1 MPDSAPALLEIQGI
15 GKSFPGVVALAD
27 VSISLRYKEIHALV
41 GENGAGKSTLMNV
54 LAGLLR
60 PDHGEIRKNSVRLPF
75 SDPASAL
82 KHGIGMVPQELT
94 LVPHL
99 TAAENIFLGSLPK
112 SLFGLM
118 IDWRSAR
125 REAASVLHAIDP
137 GIDPAA
143 RVGDLGIA
151 KQQLVQIARA
161 MAFKADVLIFDEPTA
176 SLTYRETDKL
186 FDLILSFKAGGGSC
200 FYISHRLEEVQRLCD
215 RVSILRD
222 GRLVRTDAVASL
234 PTREII
240 NLMVGREALSGPRPP
255 AAGRTERGV
264 ALRVVSLSRA
274 GEFADVSFHLE
285 RGEILGFAG
294 LMGAGRTELMKCVA
308 GDTRPDSG
316 EIFVGDAARPVRFGH
331 PCQAIRMGIAYLP
344 EERRNYGIF
353 PLMTVAE
360 NMSIADLGELS
371 AWWGIRRRREAD
383 RVQDMIGRLLIK
395 TPSRQQQI
403 RNLSG
408 GNQQKVIVARWL
420 MRGCPVL
427 ILDEPTRGIDVKAKR
442 EIHDLLWRI
451 REKDGVSII
460 IVSSEL
466 QELMD
471 ACDRI
476 VIMHEGRIKGGVRPG
491 PKVSQSDIMK
501 IALTREGSGHA
512 GKTTVM
518 AGKDAW

>member
-1 MPDSAPALLEIQGI
+1 MPDSVPAFLEIRGI
-15 GKSFPGVVALAD
+15 SKAFPGVVALAD
-27 VSISLRYKEIHALV
+27 VSISLRRGEIHALV

-54 LAGLLR
+54 LAGLLS
-60 PDHGEIRKNSVRLPF
+60 PDRGEIRKDGVPLPF
-75 SDPASAL
+75 GDPVAAL
-82 KHGIGMVPQELT
+82 RRGIGTVPQELT
-94 LVPHL
+94 LVPRL

-112 SLFGLM
+112 SLFGLKV
-118 IDWRSAR
+118 DWRIAGR
-125 REAASVLHAIDP
+125 RAAAVLQTIDP

-143 RVGDLGIA
+143 RVGDLGVA

-161 MAFKADVLIFDEPTA
+161 MAFKADILVFDEPTA

-200 FYISHRLEEVQRLCD
+200 FYISHRLEEIQRLCD

-222 GRLVRTDAVASL
+222 GRLVRTGAVASL
-234 PTREII
+234 STREII
-240 NLMVGREALSGPRPP
+240 NLMVGREALGGPCPP
-255 AAGRTERGV
+255 AAERAERGI
-264 ALRVVSLSRA
+264 ALRAVSLSRA
-274 GEFADVSFHLE
+274 GEFADASFHLG

-316 EIFVGDAARPVRFGH
+316 EIFVGAASRPVRFGH

-353 PLMTVAE
+353 PLMTVSE
-360 NMSIADLGELS
+360 NMSIANLGELS
-371 AWWGIRRRREAD
+371 AWWGIRRRREAA

-395 TPSRQQQI
+395 TPSRLQRI

-442 EIHDLLWRI
+442 EIHDLLRRI
-451 REKDGVSII
+451 RGENGVSVI

-466 QELMD
+466 QELLD

-476 VIMHEGRIKGGVRPG
+476 VVMHEGRIKGEIRPG
-491 PKVSQSDIMK
+491 PEVSQSDIMK
-501 IALTREGSGHA
+501 IALA
-512 GKTTVM
+512 
-518 AGKDAW
+518 